1 MSDDRQWHF
10 TRASSPAV
18 FWLSALAAGVVA
30 LALWGVAWYLHFHR
44 RVVGAPGKFL
54 GKLSRIEIIM
64 LSVGALVL
72 FAAWLVGW
80 FV

>member
-1 MSDDRQWHF
+1 M
-10 TRASSPAV
+10 

-30 LALWGVAWYLHFHR
+30 LALWDVAWYLHFQR
-44 RVVGAPGKFL
+44 RLVGAPGKFL

-64 LSVGALVL
+64 LSVGVLVL